1 MPSIPLKCQLFP
13 LISAATNR
21 AAVLSQ
27 GQSPNIKRSPT
38 VDCGMVDF
46 FGRDSGSNSVLPSRF
61 GQGIKPPRQPN
72 FAKNMHPNKWCR
84 RSLARPKRTT
94 PEYHGVD
101 HSAAVGRPRRFCIIA
116 PIAFV
121 GGMGRWCCW
130 TWCAV
135 VFAVVSRSCAGYFL
149 FHVNKEHRCAYLYAH
164 QSNGGILGIA
174 GKLLIRRDNL

>member
-1 MPSIPLKCQLFP
+1 
-13 LISAATNR
+13 
-21 AAVLSQ
+21 
-27 GQSPNIKRSPT
+27 
-38 VDCGMVDF
+38 MVDF
-46 FGRDSGSNSVLPSRF
+46 FGRDRGSNSVLPSRF

-94 PEYHGVD
+94 PEYHDVD
-101 HSAAVGRPRRFCIIA
+101 HGAAVGRPRRFCIIA

-149 FHVNKEHRCAYLYAH
+149 FHVNKVHRCANIRTPEQWRHIGYRRKALDKTRQLVA
-164 QSNGGILGIA
+164 SNYGDCVGYSEKSMILDF
-174 GKLLIRRDNL
+174 LWRYPP